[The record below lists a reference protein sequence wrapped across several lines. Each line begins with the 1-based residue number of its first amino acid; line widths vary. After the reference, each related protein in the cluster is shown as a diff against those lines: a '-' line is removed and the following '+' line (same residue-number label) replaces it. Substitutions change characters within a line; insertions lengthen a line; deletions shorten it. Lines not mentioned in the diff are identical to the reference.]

1 MEGAFFDALRLLAA
15 GDEALWS
22 SVRLSLAAAT
32 GAVLAATPFAL
43 AAAWA
48 LAGRSF
54 FGRRA
59 AVALLHGLL
68 AFPTVVVGLV
78 LYLLLSRHG
87 PLGAWRLLFTPWAI
101 GVGQFFIALPV
112 LAVFA
117 LSAFEATDRRA
128 RETAATLGAS
138 LPRAALTEIS
148 EARFGIVAGLLA
160 GFGRVVSE
168 VGCALLVG
176 GNIAGHTR
184 TIPTAIV
191 LETGRGAFAQ
201 GIALG
206 LLLLLLALLAS
217 AGLAFLQSTQK

>member
-1 MEGAFFDALRLLAA
+1 MEQRSFVFGGGDGGGFGGDAVCAGGGVGAGGEVVFWAA
-15 GDEALWS
+15 GGGRVVA
-22 SVRLSLAAAT
+22 R
-32 GAVLAATPFAL
+32 
-43 AAAWA
+43 
-48 LAGRSF
+48 LAGVS
-54 FGRRA
+54 
-59 AVALLHGLL
+59 
-68 AFPTVVVGLV
+68 TVVVGLV

-148 EARFGIVAGLLA
+148 EARFGIVAGCLA

-217 AGLAFLQSTQK
+217 AGLAFLQSAQK